1 MEFELTEGQLLDI
14 ANDCWKK
21 IETGLKLD
29 NTEIKAL
36 PAYIH
41 PQKKDINGDA
51 MVLDLGGTNCRAA
64 IVSVDGDNIT
74 VGEVAEGDIT
84 EMKKSDFSEEDL
96 HASQLKLIKQLHIVP
111 RGLPVGYCF
120 SYPARSLR
128 NGDAELIKWVKGVN
142 IANMENKPVGK
153 PLLEY
158 LNKNTDYGFQK
169 IAVVNDTITSLFAGL
184 KNSGHDAYIGLIVGT
199 GTNMATFYPSGY
211 ISKLKGEK
219 SFASETP
226 INLESGNFFPPHL
239 TVFDDEV
246 DRKSD
251 NPGIQRFE
259 KAVSGMYLGQ
269 IFRAAAR
276 DDGFKGEIDAAD
288 LTRMINHPGN
298 YEKKHVELAYCIYER
313 SAKLVA
319 ASLAGLIKSLHNINT
334 SIFSIHIMAE
344 GSLFWSTLNQGQMT
358 YSEIVETYLNKIIT
372 ELGLGKKEVV
382 ISKMENANLIGAA
395 IAVINQIS

>member
-14 ANDCWKK
+14 ANDYWKK

-29 NTEIKAL
+29 NTEIKAI

-41 PQKKDINGDA
+41 PQKEGLKGDA
-51 MVLDLGGTNCRAA
+51 IVLDLGGTNCRAA
-64 IVSVDGDNIT
+64 VVSVDGDHIT
-74 VGEVAEGDIT
+74 VGEVVEREIS
-84 EMKKSDFSEEDL
+84 EMKKSGFSEQDL
-96 HASQLKLIKQLHIVP
+96 HASQLKLIEQLP
-111 RGLPVGYCF
+111 DFPKGLPVGYCF
-120 SYPARSLR
+120 SYPAKSLS

-142 IANMENKPVGK
+142 IANMEGKPVGK

-158 LNKNTDYGFQK
+158 FNRNTDYGFQK

-184 KNSGHDAYIGLIVGT
+184 KNSGYDAYIGLIVGT
-199 GTNMATFYPSGY
+199 GTNMATFFPSGS

-219 SFASETP
+219 SFAGETP

-239 TVFDDEV
+239 MAFDEV
-246 DRKSD
+246 VDRNSD

-269 IFRAAAR
+269 IFRTAAPDA
-276 DDGFKGEIDAAD
+276 GFNEEMDAAQ
-288 LTRMINHPGN
+288 LTHMINHPGD

-319 ASLAGLIKSLHNINT
+319 ASLAGLIKSLHNINP
-334 SIFSIHIMAE
+334 SIMSIHILAE
-344 GSLFWSTLNQGQMT
+344 GSLFWSTLNQGQMA
-358 YSEIVETYLNKIIT
+358 YVEIVNTWLNKIIAD
-372 ELGLGKKEVV
+372 LGLGKKQV
-382 ISKMENANLIGAA
+382 ILSKMENANLIGAA
-395 IAVINQIS
+395 IAVINQ